1 MPTYR
6 RKIVL
11 TCSASSWLGVALSA
25 VFLHADPSECA
36 WAKPPKAEQR
46 GQKSPDN
53 DKIEQEPPLDALA
66 KTKMPC
72 CNCAR
77 RSVPWSR
84 AEYYER
90 ACDQC
95 LQRNQK
101 FKSKQASQLN
111 ASHNG
116 SQNNIWEGITPPD
129 ARSRTSAEF
138 IRTHSLGDAIG
149 GGGTHANMMSP
160 PLFAMPQ
167 HAATP
172 SQLQLGASAAPNGD
186 SSTGMHVSFA
196 DMSLG
201 SSDSH
206 RMTPSGMREPS
217 GLDEPPPRYGYGEK
231 QIDAKAFTHEHMY
244 YEERG
249 RRYALEE
256 QLHFMQN
263 QLKDT
268 SRQRIELERSQ
279 VLLELDLEKL
289 RKENEELRR
298 QNSDLVRQAGR
309 TQLPIPG
316 PADGG
321 ADI

>member
-1 MPTYR
+1 MAFST
-6 RKIVL
+6 L
-11 TCSASSWLGVALSA
+11 
-25 VFLHADPSECA
+25 FLHADPSECA

-46 GQKSPDN
+46 GQKSPDH

-101 FKSKQASQLN
+101 FKSKQTSQLN
-111 ASHNG
+111 AAQNG
-116 SQNNIWEGITPPD
+116 SLKNIFEGTTP
-129 ARSRTSAEF
+129 ARSRSSAEF
-138 IRTHSLGDAIG
+138 IRSHSLDDANG
-149 GGGTHANMMSP
+149 GGGTQANMVSP
-160 PLFAMPQ
+160 PL
-167 HAATP
+167 
-172 SQLQLGASAAPNGD
+172 NGD
-186 SSTGMHVSFA
+186 SSTGAHVSFA

-206 RMTPSGMREPS
+206 RRTPSGMREPS
-217 GLDEPPPRYGYGEK
+217 VLDEPPPRYGFGEK
-231 QIDAKAFTHEHMY
+231 HIDTKAFTHEHMY

-263 QLKDT
+263 QLKET

-289 RKENEELRR
+289 RNENEELRR

-309 TQLPIPG
+309 TQLSIPG